1 MQHITTEEPAIN
13 SGRFGFTGCPSNNDF
28 YYNGVIS
35 SPYYPKL
42 YPPNTECYYYMTAE
56 PGKVLSFNFTHFDME
71 SCCDYVTIYDGEGIR
86 SPILIQACDNQNGY
100 IWENS
105 TTAGLDGGEGGIG
118 ATQAVSRIGGP
129 NATVTSPDKLYTTTQ
144 RFALVTFQ
152 SDPVIQK
159 TGFQFVYQSVFTAT
173 PCNRDIVLMLS
184 GLSTVGSQE
193 NFQKQLDFVA
203 NVLTPTWQLGPDKI
217 RVVINLV
224 VDADYAVVWTAEDL
238 ASNQLLSETVLGLI
252 EDVPDVLQNNN
263 TNLQCIFKY
272 AQGAVSFDVKENKE
286 REGVE
291 KVVIAFVPQNP
302 NDDQDFYEAM
312 EFSHTTRTTD
322 DTKVIIIAMGK
333 DLDTSR
339 LSLLSYGS
347 GFTFHADYDGLGDL
361 VPAVNGALCEH
372 QSPSCG
378 A

>member
-1 MQHITTEEPAIN
+1 MRLAVVLLIFLHSAESFKKRVLPKHAIN
-13 SGRFGFTGCPSNNDF
+13 SGQLDYTGCPSNNDF
-28 YYNGVIS
+28 YYEGVIS

-71 SCCDYVTIYDGEGIR
+71 SCCDYITIYDGNGMR
-86 SPILIQACDNQNGY
+86 SPKLVQ
-100 IWENS
+100 
-105 TTAGLDGGEGGIG
+105 L
-118 ATQAVSRIGGP
+118 GGP
-129 NATVTSPDKLYTTTQ
+129 NATVTTPTGLYTTSQ

-159 TGFQFVYQSVFTAT
+159 TGFQFIYQSVFSAT

-184 GLSTVGSQE
+184 GLSTVGSQD

-203 NVLTPTWQLGPDKI
+203 NVLTPTWQVGLDSI

-224 VDADYAVVWTAEDL
+224 VDADYAVIWSADEL
-238 ASNQLLSETVLGLI
+238 ASNQLLSETVLGLT
-252 EDVPDVLQNNN
+252 EDVPDVTQNNN
-263 TNLQCIFKY
+263 TDLQCVFKY
-272 AQGAVSFDVKENKE
+272 AQGAVSFDAKEEKE
-286 REGVE
+286 RTGVQ
-291 KVVIAFVPQNP
+291 KAVIAFVPQNP

-312 EFSHTTRTTD
+312 EFAHTTRTTD
-322 DTKVIIIAMGK
+322 DTKIIVVAMGK
-333 DLDTSR
+333 NLDVSR

-347 GFTFHADYDGLGDL
+347 GFTFQADYDGLPSL
-361 VPAVNGALCEH
+361 VPMINQALCEP
-372 QSPSCG
+372 QPSSCG